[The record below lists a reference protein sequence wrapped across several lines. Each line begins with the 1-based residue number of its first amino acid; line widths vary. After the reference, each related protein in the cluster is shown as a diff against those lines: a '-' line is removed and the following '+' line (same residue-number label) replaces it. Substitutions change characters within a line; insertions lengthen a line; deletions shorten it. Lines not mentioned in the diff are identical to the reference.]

1 MKRLGCPA
9 QGFVGSRVVVIQR
22 FEKGVMVIFA
32 KPINTFDNKGGA
44 LIYALSNDGRVWRMT
59 DSYIEASADR
69 RTWYSCDVK
78 SNDGPEATG
87 VPWRGFGAAWCAHP
101 EVKAALGKAR
111 TGEEGNLTAAFQSY
125 ENGRA
130 FKVSDWRGFP
140 GWNKNRIYIAF
151 FPNTEGDYLAGTW
164 EAK

>member
-1 MKRLGCPA
+1 MKKVGCSA
-9 QGFVGSRVVVIQR
+9 QGFVSSRVVVIQR
-22 FEKGVMVIFA
+22 FEKGVMIIFA

-44 LIYALSNDGRVWRMT
+44 LIYALANDGRVWRMSDT
-59 DSYIEASADR
+59 YIETSSDR

-78 SNDGPEATG
+78 SKEGPEATG
-87 VPWRGFGAAWCAHP
+87 VPWRGFGKAWCAHP

-140 GWNKNRIYIAF
+140 GWSNKRIYIAY
-151 FPNTEGDYLAGTW
+151 FPNTEGDFLTGAW